1 MTEIDDVLGRLRATA
16 TPDRTAVT
24 DAGPLAAGLR
34 GTGVGFAAL
43 GGGLEDRWHQAL
55 AELGDAVASVGG
67 DPILLEG
74 GPYRGCW
81 LESTATIG
89 AEVLGRF
96 APEVTRATHL
106 ALAAAQRADGL
117 LPYKLTADGP
127 AFTQIQTVTP
137 LARSVWHH
145 YLATAG
151 PADAGGTAAR
161 DHLARMYTAMVR
173 NDAWLAAHRDT
184 RGTGGV
190 EAFCTFDTG
199 HDLSPRFWHVPDR
212 CHHGDAARYDPD
224 APGLPFVAPDLTAN
238 VACQRH
244 YLALIAAELGEDP
257 APWRAKAAASRAAL
271 YAQCWDATDGMY
283 YDRAADGSHVRVGSD
298 VLLRV
303 LACEVA
309 DDVTFAASLDR
320 HLMNTRR
327 FLSAAGFTSVAMDD
341 PRFDGDHTRNS
352 WAGPVNA
359 LTMLR
364 APHAFEHHGRV
375 AELAL
380 AHRTLLG
387 AMAGHDRFAQC
398 FDPWSA
404 DAGFTSGY
412 SPAMLWLLDALE
424 RDAGVLP
431 RPDGD
436 VWLSGLIPTRIG
448 EHAPRATAAA
458 RTVAGV
464 RYELAGD
471 DTAVE
476 VHRDGAGWLRFP
488 RGWRIVLTA
497 GEPTAVVGLAP
508 TPVTGTLHTD
518 AGDCALT
525 VNPNER
531 VALSGIRP
539 GARKDPG
546 FTPPRR

>member
-1 MTEIDDVLGRLRATA
+1 MTAIDDVLARLRGAA
-16 TPDRTAVT
+16 PAAGALAARGA
-24 DAGPLAAGLR
+24 DAGTRALADGLHAA
-34 GTGVGFAAL
+34 GVGFAAL
-43 GGGLEDRWHQAL
+43 GGGLEERWHAAI
-55 AELGDAVASVGG
+55 AELAASIAVTGGD
-67 DPILLEG
+67 DPILWEG

-96 APEVTRATHL
+96 APAVTRATHL
-106 ALAAAQRADGL
+106 ALAAAQRDDGL
-117 LPYKLTADGP
+117 LPYKVTPDGP

-145 YLATAG
+145 YLQSG
-151 PADAGGTAAR
+151 R
-161 DHLARMYTAMVR
+161 DLDYLARMYTAMAR
-173 NDAWLAAHRDT
+173 NDTWLATHRDT

-199 HDLSPRFWHVPDR
+199 HDLSPRFWHLPDR
-212 CHHGDAARYDPD
+212 CHRGDAARYDPD
-224 APGLPFVAPDLTAN
+224 GPGLPFVAPDLTAN
-238 VACQRH
+238 VACQRRH
-244 YLALIAAELGEDP
+244 LALIATELGEDP
-257 APWRAKAAASRAAL
+257 APWQAKAAASRAAL
-271 YAQCWDATDGMY
+271 YTQCWDAATGMY
-283 YDRAADGSHVRVGSD
+283 YDRAADGSFVEVDSD

-309 DDVTFAASLDR
+309 DDIVFAASLDR
-320 HLMNTRR
+320 HLMNTTR
-327 FLSAAGFTSVAMDD
+327 FLSAAGFTSIAMDD

-398 FDPWSA
+398 FDPWSG
-404 DAGFTSGY
+404 DAGYTSGY
-412 SPAMLWLLDALE
+412 SPAMLWLLDTLE
-424 RDAGVLP
+424 RDAGILP
-431 RPDGD
+431 RPDGE
-436 VWLSGLIPTRIG
+436 VWLSGLIPTRVG
-448 EHAPRATAAA
+448 AQAPTATAAR
-458 RTVAGV
+458 RTVAGI

-471 DTAVE
+471 DEWVE
-476 VHRDGAGWLRFP
+476 VHRDGARWLRFP
-488 RGWRIVLTA
+488 RGWRVVLRD
-497 GEPTAVVGLAP
+497 GEPAVVVGLAP
-508 TPVTGTLHTD
+508 APVTGTLH
-518 AGDCALT
+518 AGDESCALT
-525 VNPNER
+525 VAPNER
-531 VALSGIRP
+531 VEVTGIHP
-539 GARKDPG
+539 GERRSPG